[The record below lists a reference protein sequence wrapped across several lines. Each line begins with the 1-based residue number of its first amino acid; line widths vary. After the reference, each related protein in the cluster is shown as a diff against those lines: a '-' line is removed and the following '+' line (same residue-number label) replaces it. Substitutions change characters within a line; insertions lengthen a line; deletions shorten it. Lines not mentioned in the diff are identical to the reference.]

1 MADGVDAFAHHLMRV
16 ACAQIVYAT
25 AENVSSKKSLTKHAP
40 KKQPVSASTISVT
53 DSVADSLADIAKSF
67 IERLSNTSKR
77 FTAHNG
83 RTLSNVLDVLN
94 AVEWIS
100 HHTRMG
106 VKDLVK
112 YAMYTEVP
120 FPYKVPS
127 FPAPVPV
134 TSKPEDLYVKCDE
147 TAEITSRSY
156 VEAWMPPFPSPH
168 TYIATP
174 VYTTANGRKM
184 DASEAGEARRAVE
197 KSLAQLKEAQR
208 KDDDSASL
216 LAAAAAAVPDNP
228 FLAPPASASRRIYD
242 EDLAD
247 PPRDLVETEYAL
259 DAQARR
265 NSAVKD
271 AAEIPSKANAN
282 ELKKQRV
289 ERILAEAG
297 NELED
302 PDLLASGQ

>member
-1 MADGVDAFAHHLMRV
+1 MRV

-53 DSVADSLADIAKSF
+53 DSVADSLADIAKAF
-67 IERLSNTSKR
+67 IERLSFTSKR

-83 RTLSNVLDVLN
+83 RTRSNVLDVLN
-94 AVEWIS
+94 AVEWLS
-100 HHTRMG
+100 HHTRSG

-112 YAMYTEVP
+112 YTMFTEVP
-120 FPYKVPS
+120 FPYEVPS
-127 FPAPVPV
+127 FPAAVPV
-134 TSKPEDLYVKCDE
+134 TSKPDDLYVKSEE
-147 TAEITSRSY
+147 TSEVASKGY
-156 VEAWMPPFPSPH
+156 VETWMPPFPSPH

-174 VYTTANGRKM
+174 VYTSANGRKK
-184 DASEAGEARRAVE
+184 DASTVGETRRAVE

-228 FLAPPASASRRIYD
+228 FLAPPVSGSRRIYD

-247 PPRDLVETEYAL
+247 PPRDLVDTGYPLDETTRT
-259 DAQARR
+259 DS
-265 NSAVKD
+265 NMKD
-271 AAEIPSKANAN
+271 VSDIPSKANAN
-282 ELKKQRV
+282 EMKKQRV

-302 PDLLASGQ
+302 PDLVASSQ

>member
-1 MADGVDAFAHHLMRV
+1 MAEGVDAFTHHLMRV

-53 DSVADSLADIAKSF
+53 NSVADSLADIAKAF
-67 IERLSNTSKR
+67 IERLSNTSTR

-83 RTLSNVLDVLN
+83 RTLSNVMDVLH
-94 AVEWIS
+94 AVEWLS
-100 HHTRMG
+100 HHTRSG

-127 FPAPVPV
+127 FPASVPV
-134 TSKPEDLYVKCDE
+134 ASKPDDLYVNTEESNDSAMK
-147 TAEITSRSY
+147 SY
-156 VEAWMPPFPSPH
+156 VETWMPPFPSPH

-174 VYTTANGRKM
+174 VYTANGRKK
-184 DASEAGEARRAVE
+184 DALDVGETRRAVE
-197 KSLAQLKEAQR
+197 KSLAQLKDSQR
-208 KDDDSASL
+208 KDNDTTSL
-216 LAAAAAAVPDNP
+216 LAAAAAAVLDNP
-228 FLAPPASASRRIYD
+228 FLAPPVSGSKKIYD

-247 PPRDLVETEYAL
+247 PPRDLVESGYPL
-259 DAQARR
+259 DASTTIDS
-265 NSAVKD
+265 NMKD
-271 AAEIPSKANAN
+271 VSEVSGKSSSNVQ
-282 ELKKQRV
+282 KKQRV

-297 NELED
+297 KELED
-302 PDLLASGQ
+302 PDLLTSGH